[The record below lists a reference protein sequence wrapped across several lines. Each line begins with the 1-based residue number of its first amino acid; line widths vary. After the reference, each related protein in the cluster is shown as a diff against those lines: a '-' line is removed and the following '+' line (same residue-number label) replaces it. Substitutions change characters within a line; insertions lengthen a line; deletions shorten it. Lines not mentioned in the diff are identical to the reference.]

1 MNVHG
6 DTGSTHAPS
15 PEQAARARG
24 PARRAGQQRREPA
37 LRAGDV
43 VEVRSEAEI
52 LTTLDERGTIDGLP
66 FMPEMLEFCGSRF
79 TVQSRAHK
87 TCDSIMSS
95 GFRRMENTVHLAEL
109 RCDGSAHGGCQAGCL
124 LFWKQEWLKPIE
136 EHSRPPASSPLEDPR
151 PRAVPT
157 STGCTRSALERASRR
172 GRADD
177 GEELFSCQATE
188 LRAATSTLRWFD
200 PRQYTEDVRSRNVR
214 FGRLV
219 RGLLVMVLNKFQAAN
234 NRYVPRIALIHGA
247 RKFPF
252 VAGSLTGPTPKEV
265 LDLRPGELVRIRS
278 KAEIEKTLDSNNK
291 NRGLSFDGE
300 MSQYCGRSARV
311 LKRVDRIIDE
321 RTGKMIHLSNECII
335 LEGVVCT
342 GDYMQFCPRRIY
354 SYWREIWL
362 ERASEASAATPAGHA
377 GESARIAQRSGP
389 PSGRTRQA
397 GTPEAH

>member
-1 MNVHG
+1 MNVRDDAG
-6 DTGSTHAPS
+6 PPEAPS
-15 PEQAARARG
+15 PEQAERAG
-24 PARRAGQQRREPA
+24 CTARRAGQQRREPA

-52 LTTLDERGTIDGLP
+52 LATLDEQGTIDGLP

-87 TCDSIMSS
+87 TCDSILSS
-95 GFRRMENTVHLAEL
+95 GYRRMENAVHLTEL
-109 RCDGSAHGGCQAGCL
+109 RCDGGAHGGCQASCL
-124 LFWKQEWLKPIE
+124 LFWKQEWLKPVE
-136 EHSRPPASSPLEDPR
+136 QDSRPPARSRPEDSR
-151 PRAVPT
+151 PRAVPSAT
-157 STGCTRSALERASRR
+157 RCTRSALERATRR

-200 PRQYTEDVRSRNVR
+200 PRQYAEDVKSRNVR
-214 FGRLV
+214 LGRLV
-219 RGLLVMVLNKFQAAN
+219 RGLLVMVFNKFQAAN
-234 NRYVPRIALIHGA
+234 NRYAPRIALIRGA
-247 RKFPF
+247 RRYPF
-252 VAGSLTGPTPKEV
+252 VGGSLTGPTPKEA
-265 LDLRPGELVRIRS
+265 LDLRPGELVTIKS
-278 KAEIEKTLDSNNK
+278 KEEIEKTLDRNNK

-300 MSQYCGRSARV
+300 MSKYCGRTARV

-321 RTGKMIHLSNECII
+321 RTGRMIHLSNECIM
-335 LEGVVCT
+335 LAGVVCT

-389 PSGRTRQA
+389 PSGRRRQE
-397 GTPEAH
+397 GTLEAR